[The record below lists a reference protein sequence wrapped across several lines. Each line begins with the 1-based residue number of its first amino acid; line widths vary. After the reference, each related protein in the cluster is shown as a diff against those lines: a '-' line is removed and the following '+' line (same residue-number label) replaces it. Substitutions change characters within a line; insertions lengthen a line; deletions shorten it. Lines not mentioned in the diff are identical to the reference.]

1 MRRKGREAEAI
12 REGLE
17 KKGIE
22 GAIQRKGVK
31 EQSTGKG
38 GGSEEGGAK
47 RAVLMS
53 QHVAGCGFIEVHARC
68 GRVQCANL
76 KWNVSGLGCKIDQG
90 VVEE

>member
-1 MRRKGREAEAI
+1 LGMRRKGREAEAI

-38 GGSEEGGAK
+38 GGGPRKGE
-47 RAVLMS
+47 
-53 QHVAGCGFIEVHARC
+53 Q
-68 GRVQCANL
+68 
-76 KWNVSGLGCKIDQG
+76 SGLF
-90 VVEE
+90 

>member
-1 MRRKGREAEAI
+1 
-12 REGLE
+12 
-17 KKGIE
+17 
-22 GAIQRKGVK
+22 
-31 EQSTGKG
+31 
-38 GGSEEGGAK
+38 
-47 RAVLMS
+47 MS